1 MPKSTTW
8 PYSSVESTG
17 EAGAEAVCALHD
29 QQVVS
34 VANEDSVSLQY
45 DGVATCELVRVSDA
59 LAIVDGRGELPPAP
73 FIMVFVDADKTRLIE
88 FAKASPSN
96 DRVLRP

>member
-1 MPKSTTW
+1 
-8 PYSSVESTG
+8 
-17 EAGAEAVCALHD
+17 VCALRDH
-29 QQVVS
+29 QVVS

-45 DGVATCELVRVSDA
+45 YGVATCELVRVSDA

-73 FIMVFVDADKTRLIE
+73 FDVAFANADKTRFIKYAEALL
-88 FAKASPSN
+88 SN